1 MGRFA
6 DSSLPHASADFNR
19 PSPHSDEIGQ
29 GEMRDNSEFVKLL
42 EQQALRYR
50 GILED
55 IFGPCDPRFVFGS
68 IKKSTD
74 KDDVPCTNF
83 PNGFHLEGGC
93 VTCPQE
99 RVHSLS

>member
-1 MGRFA
+1 
-6 DSSLPHASADFNR
+6 
-19 PSPHSDEIGQ
+19 
-29 GEMRDNSEFVKLL
+29 MRDNSEFVKLL

-74 KDDVPCTNF
+74 KDDVPCTNA
-83 PNGFHLEGGC
+83 PGL
-93 VTCPQE
+93 
-99 RVHSLS
+99 